1 MDPTSE
7 RPGSRLPLVG
17 VKVASFCWMA
27 AGPLTVRYLG
37 MWGATVVR
45 IESHTRPDL
54 VRLQGPYRDGEP
66 GVDRNAW
73 FPAVNSSSLSVS
85 INLQSPKGKELAR
98 RLIEWAD
105 VVASSFSP
113 GQMEKWGFGYE
124 DVRRVN
130 PEVVYYQ
137 SSQLGATGPKRTRSG
152 SGYES
157 GAMAGFTYIS
167 GWPDRAPIPFA
178 GAYTDF
184 LSPRFGAAAILAALS
199 HRRRTGKGQ
208 AIDESQ
214 AESSSHL
221 LAPAIMDYF
230 ANGRVLERDGNAVPD
245 AAPHGIFPCSGEES
259 WCAIGVFTDAQ
270 WQTLCEVTGNPGWS
284 TNESYA
290 THAGRKQCEAQIHA
304 LVSGWTRTRTPGG
317 VESLLTSV
325 GIPASGV
332 ARTSDLVERDEH
344 LKSRGFFRTLEH
356 AVIGPHLNRGPAFK
370 LSRSED
376 CQFAGPALGQH
387 NDRVFRELL
396 GMTEGEVAEAIDEHG
411 ITTAADLPPMKGTF

>member
-1 MDPTSE
+1 MDPAE
-7 RPGSRLPLVG
+7 AQPGSRFPLSG
-17 VKVASFCWMA
+17 VKVTSFCWMA

-45 IESHTRPDL
+45 IESHTRPDM
-54 VRLQGPYRDGEP
+54 VRLQGPYRDGQP
-66 GVDRNAW
+66 GIDRNAW

-85 INLQSPKGKELAR
+85 INVQSPTGKRLAWK
-98 RLIEWAD
+98 LIEWAD

-113 GQMEKWGFGYE
+113 GQMEKWGFGYDE
-124 DVRRVN
+124 VRRVN
-130 PEVVYYQ
+130 PEVIYYQ

-167 GWPDRAPIPFA
+167 GWPDRAPIPYA

-199 HRRRTGKGQ
+199 YRRRTGKGQ

-230 ANGRVLERDGNAVPD
+230 ANGRILERQGNAAPD
-245 AAPHGIFPCSGEES
+245 AAPRGIFPCSGDQS
-259 WCAIGVFTDAQ
+259 WCAIAIFTDTQ
-270 WQTLCEVTGNPGWS
+270 WETLCRITGNPGWAA
-284 TNESYA
+284 NEAYA
-290 THAGRKQCEAQIHA
+290 THAGRKQREPELDD
-304 LVSGWTRTRTPGG
+304 LVSQWTRTRTPEE
-317 VESLLTSV
+317 VASLLTSHD
-325 GIPASGV
+325 IPASAV

-344 LKSRGFFRTLEH
+344 LKARGFFRTLEH

-387 NDRVFRELL
+387 NDYVFRELL
-396 GMTEGEVAEAIDEHG
+396 GMTDREVTDAINAGG
-411 ITTAADLPPMKGTF
+411 ITTEADLPPTKGTF

>member
-1 MDPTSE
+1 MERVSE
-7 RPGSRLPLVG
+7 QSESRLPLSG
-17 VKVASFCWMA
+17 IKVASFCWMA

-45 IESHTRPDL
+45 VESHTRPDL

-85 INLQSPKGKELAR
+85 INIQSPKGKELAWK
-98 RLIEWAD
+98 LIEWAD

-113 GQMEKWGFGYE
+113 GQMEKWGFGYD
-124 DVRRVN
+124 DVRQVN
-130 PEVVYYQ
+130 PEVIYYQ

-167 GWPDRAPIPFA
+167 GWPDRAPIPYA

-199 HRRRTGKGQ
+199 YRRRTGKGQ

-221 LAPAIMDYF
+221 LAPAIMDYL
-230 ANGRVLERDGNAVPD
+230 ANGRILERQGNAVPD
-245 AAPHGIFPCSGEES
+245 AAPHAIFPCSGDES
-259 WCAIGVFTDAQ
+259 WCAIAIFTEAQ
-270 WQTLCEVTGNPGWS
+270 WETLCRLTGHPEWRAD
-284 TNESYA
+284 EAYA
-290 THAGRKQCEAQIHA
+290 THAGRKQHEAELYA
-304 LVSGWTRTRTPGG
+304 LVSEWTRSRTPEE
-317 VESLLTSV
+317 VEALLTSND
-325 GIPASGV
+325 IPAAAV

-344 LKSRGFFRTLEH
+344 LKSREFFRTLEH

-387 NDRVFRELL
+387 NGYVFKGLL
-396 GMTEGEVAEAIDEHG
+396 GMTEEEVADAITAGG
-411 ITTAADLPPMKGTF
+411 ITTEADLPPMKGTF